1 MSDPLILVGVV
12 GSPYSRKMRGV
23 LRYRRIPFQWVHQGS
38 DVQAELPK
46 SPLPLLP
53 ILYYPREAGDPK
65 YEATSD
71 STFML
76 RRLEGTFKQRSVVPS
91 DPVMALLDY
100 LIEDYAD
107 EWVTKMMFHYRWAIP
122 ENCRNAGMIL
132 PRWFPAASEAMVKG
146 FPETFGRRQVERLRV
161 VGSNDETAPIIEAS
175 YQRLLAILERHF
187 QQHPFVMG
195 KRPGTGDFGL
205 FGQLSQLVQV
215 EPTSQVLSREIA
227 PRVIPW
233 CDNIE
238 DLSGLRVAE
247 DGPADRTGQTGW
259 TQRDELPD
267 TLRDLLG
274 EIGRTYAPFLLGNA
288 AALAAGAEQVDCQV
302 DGAHWTQTPFKYQG
316 KCLAWLREA
325 HAGLNDPD
333 REAIDRILA
342 GTGCEPLFQ

>member
-1 MSDPLILVGVV
+1 MSKPLLLVGVV

-23 LRYRRIPFQWVHQGS
+23 LRYRRIPFQWVQQGS

-53 ILYYPREAGDPK
+53 ILYYPSETSDPAPAG

-76 RRLEGTFKQRSVVPS
+76 RRLEGTFKGRSVVPS
-91 DPVMALLDY
+91 DPLMALLDF

-107 EWVTKMMFHYRWAIP
+107 EWFTKRMFHYRWAIP
-122 ENCRNAGMIL
+122 ENCRNAGRIL
-132 PRWFPAASEAMVKG
+132 PRWYPGASEEMVKG
-146 FPETFGRRQVERLRV
+146 FPATFGQRQFERLRV
-161 VGSNDETAPIIEAS
+161 VGSNEVTAPIIEAS
-175 YQRLLAILERHF
+175 YQRLLAILELHF
-187 QQHPFVMG
+187 QQHRFVMG
-195 KRPGTGDFGL
+195 QRPGTGDFGL

-247 DGPADRTGQTGW
+247 DGSEGW
-259 TQRDELPD
+259 TPRDELPE
-267 TLRDLLG
+267 TLRQLLG
-274 EIGRTYAPFLLGNA
+274 EIGRTYVPFLLGNA
-288 AALAAGAEQVDCQV
+288 KALDTGAEQVDCAV
-302 DGAHWTQTPFKYQG
+302 DGARWTQTPFKYQG
-316 KCLAWLREA
+316 KCLGWLREA
-325 HAGLNDPD
+325 HAGLADAD
-333 REAIDRILA
+333 RVAIDAILA
-342 GTGCEPLFQ
+342 GTGCEALFP